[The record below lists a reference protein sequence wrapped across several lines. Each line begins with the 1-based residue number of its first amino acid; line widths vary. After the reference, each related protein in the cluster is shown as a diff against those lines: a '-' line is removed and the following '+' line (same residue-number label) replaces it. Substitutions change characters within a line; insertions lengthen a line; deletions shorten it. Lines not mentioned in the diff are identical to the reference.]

1 MANKSLQERYRQK
14 IEAALEDAL
23 TFPPL
28 PQEEVLSAMH
38 YSLTAGGKRLRP
50 ILTLSFCE
58 ACGGEASHALP
69 FAAAV
74 EMIHCYSLIHDDLP
88 CMDDDDLRRGQ
99 PSCHKK
105 YGEAIALLAGD
116 GLLTAAFHC
125 ISDAPRQ
132 YGTDPAAALYAV
144 ERLSHYAGV
153 LGMIGGQVMDLE
165 AENRAVSADWLRQ
178 MHEGKTS
185 ALIQAACELG
195 VLAGGG
201 DESDLSAAADFG
213 LHLGLAFQF
222 IDDILDVTATEE
234 QLGKPVGSDDRQHKT
249 TCVTLYGIDG
259 ARRLAKESTDLALK
273 ALEHFGSPELLCHL
287 TVQMLHRDH

>member
-1 MANKSLQERYRQK
+1 MTNRELQERYRQK
-14 IEAALEDAL
+14 IEAALERVL

-28 PQEEVLSAMH
+28 PQEEVFSAMR

-50 ILTLSFCE
+50 ILTLAFCE
-58 ACGGEASHALP
+58 ACGGEVSHALP

-74 EMIHCYSLIHDDLP
+74 DLIHCYSLIHDDLP
-88 CMDDDDLRRGQ
+88 CMDDDDLRRGK

-105 YGEAIALLAGD
+105 YGEAMALLAGD

-125 ISDAPRQ
+125 ISNAPRQ
-132 YGTDPAAALYAV
+132 YGTDPDAALRAV

-153 LGMIGGQVMDLE
+153 LGMIGGQVMDLA
-165 AENRAVSADWLRQ
+165 AENRTVDADWLRQ

-201 DESDLSAAADFG
+201 DEHDLSAAADFG

-234 QLGKPVGSDDRQHKT
+234 QLGKPIGSDDRQHKT
-249 TCVTLYGIDG
+249 TCVTLYGLER
-259 ARRLAKESTDLALK
+259 ARQLAAESTALALD
-273 ALEHFGSPELLCHL
+273 ALRHFGSPPFLCAL
-287 TVQMLHRDH
+287 TRQMLERDH